1 MNPVSRLIKIIKKI
15 KKKLSCVQKEL
26 KLIEPKINRRAEF
39 FNYYDSSSDSSQ
51 KSKSL

>member
-26 KLIEPKINRRAEF
+26 TLIEPKISRRAEF
-39 FNYYDSSSDSSQ
+39 FNYYDSSSDD
-51 KSKSL
+51 SKRSRSL